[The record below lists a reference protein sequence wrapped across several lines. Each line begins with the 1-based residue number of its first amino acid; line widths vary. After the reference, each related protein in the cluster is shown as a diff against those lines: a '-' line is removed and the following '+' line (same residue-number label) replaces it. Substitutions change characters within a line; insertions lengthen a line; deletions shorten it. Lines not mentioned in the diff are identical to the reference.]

1 MKGLRYQ
8 DVAQRE
14 SEVLALTSL
23 TPNEFTELIPAFEEA
38 FQERMQEYCLDGKP
52 RRGRG
57 YVCYGNSP
65 LPTPEDRLFFILVYL
80 KTNPLQVAHGRM
92 FGLPQN
98 KANQWIHTLLP
109 VLQHALHA
117 QGDAPLRL
125 LPDVDRYFEQRGEQ
139 SPFFVTMEPNDASRV
154 HKMRVNRRASIAAR
168 KNAIHEKISS

>member
-1 MKGLRYQ
+1 MSQ
-8 DVAQRE
+8 QRE

-23 TPNEFTELIPAFEEA
+23 TPSEFAELIPAFEDA
-38 FQERMQEYCLDGKP
+38 FQERMNEYCLDGQP

-57 YVCYGNSP
+57 YVCYENSP

-80 KTNPLQVAHGRM
+80 KTNPLQVVHGRM

-117 QGDAPLRL
+117 QGDAPLRTL
-125 LPDVDRYFEQRGEQ
+125 ADVERYFQQRGEPITLFCHDGTERRVPRPQ
-139 SPFFVTMEPNDASRV
+139 DAAQQKSLYSGKKKC
-154 HKMRVNRRASIAAR
+154 HTR
-168 KNAIHEKISS
+168 KNLVVD